1 MLKRILIITLS
12 STLILF
18 ILTTIKLEDNTTT
31 KKEKYLK
38 NIKITTKA
46 QTETIKK
53 TKKNNLNKNII
64 KYEKPIGKIIIDK
77 ININKDLYNISSKK
91 NNVEE
96 NITILKESIFPPN
109 PNSIV
114 FIAAHSG
121 NGKKAYFK
129 NLNKLN
135 KNDNI
140 IIEYKQTRY
149 NYIVNNIWETEKNG
163 YINIQKENN
172 NQLILTTCSPKHKDK
187 QLVINCIEK
196 EST

>member
-31 KKEKYLK
+31 KKEKYHE

-53 TKKNNLNKNII
+53 PKKNNLNKNII

-121 NGKKAYFK
+121 NGKKAYFN

-149 NYIVNNIWETEKNG
+149 NYVVNNIWETEKNG
-163 YINIQKENN
+163 YTI
-172 NQLILTTCSPKHKDK
+172 TGF
-187 QLVINCIEK
+187 VEK
-196 EST
+196 SFLNS